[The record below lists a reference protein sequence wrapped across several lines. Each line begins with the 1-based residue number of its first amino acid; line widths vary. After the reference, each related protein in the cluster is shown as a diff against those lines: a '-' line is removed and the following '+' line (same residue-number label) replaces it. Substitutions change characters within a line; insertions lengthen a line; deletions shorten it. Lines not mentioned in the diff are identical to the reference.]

1 MSNLS
6 SLSATEASQRINRG
20 NLTAEEY
27 VWSFIERI
35 ERLEP
40 KLHSFITFNRENAL
54 ADAHRIDQK
63 IRSGQEVGPLAGI
76 TVGIKD
82 NISTNGLKTTCA
94 SKMLENYIPPF
105 NATVVER
112 LKKNGAIVIG
122 KLNMDEF
129 GMGSST
135 EYSMYGATHNPWN
148 TDYVPGGSSGG
159 SGAAVS
165 SCECC
170 ASLGSDTGGSIR
182 CPASFCS
189 VVGLKPTYGR
199 VSRFGL
205 VSYANSLEQ
214 IGPICR
220 TVEDVVLIMNTIAG
234 KDQRDDTS
242 LLAPDI
248 PSLQINPNAR
258 ITSIAIV
265 KDLMEGSDP
274 AVSKTIYDALDK
286 FQDIGIK
293 ISEISL
299 KSVNY
304 ALPSYY
310 TLATAEA
317 SSNLARYDNIR
328 YGFSFP
334 SEGYEW
340 NTYISKVRSHFGEE
354 VKRRILIGSYVLS
367 SGYYGKYYL
376 KARQLRSLLR
386 CELLS
391 NLKKYDLLAG
401 PTMPI
406 LPFKIGEKVEDP
418 LKMYLMDVDT
428 VIANLGGIPA
438 ISVPAGYRDNL
449 PIGLQLMAGPFQEQ
463 KLVDAALIF
472 QNAKKLSM
480 RAPV

>member
-1 MSNLS
+1 LSNLVC
-6 SLSATEASQRINRG
+6 LSATEASERIRQG
-20 NLTAEEY
+20 SLKAEEY

-40 KLHSFITFNRENAL
+40 KLHSFITLDQDNAL
-54 ADAHRIDQK
+54 AEARRIDQT
-63 IRSGQEVGPLAGI
+63 IRSGGSPGRLAGI

-82 NISTNGLKTTCA
+82 NISTNGLKTSCA

-105 NATVVER
+105 DATVVDLMKR
-112 LKKNGAIVIG
+112 SGAIVLG

-135 EYSMYGATHNPWN
+135 EYSAYGATHNPWN
-148 TDYVPGGSSGG
+148 LDCVPGGSSGG

-165 SCECC
+165 SCECSV
-170 ASLGSDTGGSIR
+170 ALGSDTGGSIR

-189 VVGLKPTYGR
+189 VLGLKPTYGL

-214 IGPICR
+214 IGPVAR
-220 TVEDVVLIMNTIAG
+220 SVEDLVLIMNVIAG
-234 KDQRDDTS
+234 KDEKDDTS
-242 LLAPDI
+242 LQSPHHV
-248 PSLQINPNAR
+248 PLQINQDSKVK
-258 ITSIAIV
+258 SIAIV
-265 KDLMEGSDP
+265 RELMEGSDP
-274 AVSKTIYDALDK
+274 EVSKTIYKVAEK
-286 FQDIGIK
+286 FQELGVE
-293 ISEISL
+293 ISEVSL
-299 KSVNY
+299 KSVSY

-317 SSNLARYDNIR
+317 SSNLARYDNLR

-340 NTYISKVRSHFGEE
+340 NSYITKVRTHFGEE

-367 SGYYGKYYL
+367 SGYYSKYYL
-376 KARQLRSLLR
+376 KARQLRYLLR
-386 CELLS
+386 KELLS
-391 NLKKYDLLAG
+391 NLKKFDLLAA

-406 LPFKIGEKVEDP
+406 VPFKIGEKIQDP

-428 VIANLGGIPA
+428 VIANLAGVPA
-438 ISVPAGYRDNL
+438 ISIPAGFSQHL
-449 PIGLQLMAGPFQEQ
+449 PIGLQLMAGPFGEQ
-463 KLVDAALIF
+463 KLVDGALMLNNVSNI
-472 QNAKKLSM
+472 ST
-480 RAPV
+480 RPPI